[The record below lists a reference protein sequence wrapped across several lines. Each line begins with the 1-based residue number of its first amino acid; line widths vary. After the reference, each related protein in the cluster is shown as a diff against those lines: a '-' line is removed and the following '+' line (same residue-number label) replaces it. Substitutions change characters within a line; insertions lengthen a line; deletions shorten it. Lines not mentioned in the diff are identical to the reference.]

1 MEIEGESYIEY
12 SEFIDYAFIFYDGY
26 ESVFIVNENESTFSV
41 DSK

>member
-1 MEIEGESYIEY
+1 MALDDESYIEY